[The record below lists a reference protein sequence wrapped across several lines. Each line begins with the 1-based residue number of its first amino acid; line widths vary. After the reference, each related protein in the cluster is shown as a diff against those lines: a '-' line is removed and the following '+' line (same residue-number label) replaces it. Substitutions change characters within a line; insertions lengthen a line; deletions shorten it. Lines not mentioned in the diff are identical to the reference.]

1 MSLRTEQS
9 KFATDIVAFLLWA
22 SQQGYEY
29 TFGEAQRPVE
39 MQEIYVKTGRS
50 KTMDSNHIRRLAFDF
65 FFFKDGRL
73 LSTKEEMQPLG
84 NRWESMSAQNSWGGN
99 WNSFKD
105 IPHFERR
112 YKG

>member
-9 KFATDIVAFLLWA
+9 KFAIDIVRLLVYA
-22 SQQGYEY
+22 TQNGYEY

-39 MQEIYVKTGRS
+39 MQAIYFKNGRS
-50 KTMDSNHIRRLAFDF
+50 KTMDSFHLKKLAMDI
-65 FFFKDGRL
+65 FFFKDGQFL
-73 LSTKEEMQPLG
+73 TSKSELQSLG
-84 NRWESMSAQNSWGGN
+84 NKWEELAADNSWGGN

-112 YKG
+112 YRG